1 MLGSGVRSHSACFA
15 CSWVDRVL
23 YRSSVLHQVLSWQGC
38 GLDHTHFWNCRGSS
52 ETGHGCLHR
61 ICGLNHGQYAHVGCR
76 YGSVTF
82 QLHRAWPRRH
92 RAPRR
97 TSYRLVH
104 PVSSPTAEPERLCRL
119 CQRSTRR
126 ILCRSTVKICP
137 SSMSDNQK
145 RLQRL

>member
-1 MLGSGVRSHSACFA
+1 MLASGVRSHSACFTY
-15 CSWVDRVL
+15 SWVDRVL
-23 YRSSVLHQVLSWQGC
+23 HRSSILHQVLSRQGC

-52 ETGHGCLHR
+52 ETRHGCLHR
-61 ICGLNHGQYAHVGCR
+61 ICGLNHGQHAHVGRR

-82 QLHRAWPRRH
+82 QLHCARPRRH

-97 TSYRLVH
+97 TSYRPVH
-104 PVSSPTAEPERLCRL
+104 QVSSPIAEPESLCRL
-119 CQRSTRR
+119 CQRSIRR
-126 ILCRSTVKICP
+126 ILCRSTVKNCP